1 MPFYFKEA
9 VLPDAQYI
17 KQVTE
22 KKQIVLHFT
31 AGGHNPLNDIAGWSS
46 DPARIAAHNLIG
58 GISTSNNETI
68 YDGAIVKAFDSQYWS
83 YHLGVSK
90 DPLRKPRGYWDARSI
105 AIEIC
110 NYGPLTKQA
119 NGTFK
124 AWTGRVIPASM
135 VLDLGFVFRGYQY
148 YHKLTDKQLVAI
160 EQVIRYHAK
169 NHNIKLDA
177 GRVFTRA
184 DFNFDIP
191 SAQNKAV
198 AFHVNYRTDGE
209 KQDLPPDPRL
219 IDMLNRL
226 HATP

>member
-1 MPFYFKEA
+1 MQA
-9 VLPDAQYI
+9 VEHI
-17 KQVTE
+17 KQ
-22 KKQIVLHFT
+22 
-31 AGGHNPLNDIAGWSS
+31 
-46 DPARIAAHNLIG
+46 ARIRWKILFLAIG
-58 GISTSNNETI
+58 TVV
-68 YDGAIVKAFDSQYWS
+68 DVKR
-83 YHLGVSK
+83 HCLV
-90 DPLRKPRGYWDARSI
+90 LCTRNVEV
-105 AIEIC
+105 EIG

-191 SAQNKAV
+191 GAQNKAV

-219 IDMLNRL
+219 LDMLNRL
-226 HATP
+226 HATT